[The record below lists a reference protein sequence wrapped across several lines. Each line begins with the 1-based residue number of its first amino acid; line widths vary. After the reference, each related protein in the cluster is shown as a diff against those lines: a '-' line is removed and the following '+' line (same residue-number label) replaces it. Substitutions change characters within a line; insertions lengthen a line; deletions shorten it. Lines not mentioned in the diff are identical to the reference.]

1 MSRKSTASRPGRA
14 GLLGEL
20 LADPSRDA
28 GSGARPIVSVREQED
43 DVYLAEVEAREIS
56 RVALSRRGSWH
67 GEWAELDLP
76 PDPRAA
82 TLAER
87 MQRWHAARPIVL
99 PGVATELLAGFQDRI
114 AAARALPDRL
124 EETSGLR
131 RLLAASAATL
141 EPDFQVLPVRPKLF
155 DAERD
160 LERVS
165 LASAAPL
172 GRGRK
177 VDDLWVKS
185 SWLSTREDDAS
196 MRLRF
201 AFGVERED
209 DASGDLLR
217 HRLVADLASRIL
229 PESAL
234 VSANPGIVQ
243 LVERLIGERAL
254 FTQHIAYWNAPEG
267 GALFH
272 HDAFAMDDEEAE
284 RGAGQ
289 LGVCY
294 MQVDGRTAWL
304 ALSIADL
311 AVRVGELVE
320 AFGRGELP
328 WVQAQLFPDGPSRAR
343 LADLAEDDELLRD
356 ELAKPACGALC
367 GLVNRGPE
375 FTSWL
380 VDAGHAAILGPGD
393 AILLPNH
400 GLTRT
405 AMHSVFCAGDETA
418 YGLSFA
424 IRADRVVERPA
435 P

>member
-1 MSRKSTASRPGRA
+1 V
-14 GLLGEL
+14 GLLAEIL
-20 LADPSRDA
+20 DDPSRDST
-28 GSGARPIVSVREQED
+28 SGARAVVSVREQED
-43 DVYLAEVEAREIS
+43 ESYLEEVEARESS
-56 RVALSRRGSWH
+56 RVTLSRRGSWH

-76 PDPRAA
+76 VDSRAA
-82 TLAER
+82 SLAER
-87 MQRWHAARPIVL
+87 LQRWHAARPIVL
-99 PGVATELLAGFQDRI
+99 HGVAAGALPDFADR
-114 AAARALPDRL
+114 AAIARALPDRL
-124 EETSGLR
+124 EEKSGLR
-131 RLLAASAATL
+131 RHLAALAAEL
-141 EPDFQVLPVRPKLF
+141 EPAFQVDPTRPKLF

-160 LERVS
+160 LERVLLTS
-165 LASAAPL
+165 TAPV

-185 SWLSTREDDAS
+185 SWLSTYEDDAS

-201 AFGVERED
+201 AFGTERED

-217 HRLVADLASRIL
+217 HRLVADLASRVL

-234 VSANPGIVQ
+234 VSANPEIVQ

-272 HDAFAMDDEEAE
+272 HDAFAEDEEEAG
-284 RGAGQ
+284 RGSGQ

-294 MQVDGRTAWL
+294 LQIDGRTAWL

-311 AVRVGELVE
+311 ALRVREFVE
-320 AFGRGELP
+320 GFRRGELA
-328 WVQAQLFPDGPSRAR
+328 WVQAQLFPDAAARAR
-343 LADLAEDDELLRD
+343 LDDLAEDDDLLRA
-356 ELAKPACGALC
+356 ELAKPACGTLC

-375 FTSWL
+375 FTAWL
-380 VDAGHAAILGPGD
+380 ADAGHAAILSPGD

-400 GLTRT
+400 GLART

-418 YGLSFA
+418 YALSFA
-424 IRADRVVERPA
+424 IRADRALEIHGT
-435 P
+435 